1 MADNNL
7 ARIYLGDLADQID
20 PDAAAHV
27 MNMMGGSLSELESD
41 LKRKADDDDGGIQ
54 HNADAVDYAD
64 EAEVI
69 EDADETQQQRQ
80 RMQSQAAPMHAPKP
94 IAVDDD
100 IDFDSPQD
108 AKPAASMQP
117 TAAAPIAISPLISIN
132 RPPAPQGTSSLLT
145 IGSATPLIS
154 IQPMAA
160 APAARQ
166 PPPVASSA
174 PVVTDPKYFSS
185 LHVPGGPA
193 FKFTDMFHGAIQ
205 TVATPKPK
213 QIAALKAVID
223 GDIDEYDIFDEPADE
238 SDPLWN
244 NTLLSAADDAEN
256 GSSLANQRRTIGSG
270 SFSLLEDHNMMMMGR
285 STDAKPPAPSKLTA
299 IDLEPVQHMYWEQDI
314 IWDTA
319 QSTAAS
325 AAAASSSMAVAD
337 VASPNPNADD
347 EDEAETQATTSAAL
361 SNRMV
366 NTLFP
371 ESVTLKKPPPTPRL
385 AETGWGAMKKDSSS
399 TTEIKQEA
407 SNEDRMQVDE
417 PSRGNE
423 SLEQSAGAS
432 LRDHLVTEDLIIDMD
447 EMEGVMPSAP
457 LEIVLSSAPFPLH
470 AASLP
475 RAVVDLNDNE
485 LVVEDIGASE
495 ATEPMSEGS
504 DDESGDDEVDAANP
518 AEGAAEDGEA
528 PRRKKRRHL
537 QLPGRPISA
546 AELALRRRQEALK
559 KLDRFNL
566 SNDKHYITA
575 SVAQKVR
582 TEMKLR
588 HSSAAYRIA
597 MAKTKSSQDELL
609 HFHKPR
615 PQIRHNYTHSI
626 HLAEAKKKS
635 RDLLNLEVVRHKKD
649 LSARD
654 GRVVLTE
661 YSEEFPPLIMMVG
674 MGSYMRNYYRKLDDH
689 DVHAESKL
697 ATLGV
702 VDGEVVPLEPTEN
715 SPFLG
720 NIQKGT
726 YVQSLEN
733 DLFKAPIFRHEPA
746 ETDFLLVRYG
756 DKSPKWVIREVTGL
770 YTVGQ
775 EQPLVEVPAPNSRQA
790 QGFIT
795 KRLQQFIFHLFGPKR
810 QPAVKLSDVASAFP
824 LVSDNALRKQLK
836 TVADFIR
843 GGDDSGS
850 WILKDNQK
858 LPSEAEIRD
867 LVTLEE
873 ICAFDSM
880 LAGQERLQKLGIKS
894 LTNVSPQL
902 TQAVQ
907 SIPDDHPLKEV
918 ATFVEQELQLTPWN
932 LTSNFVLAL
941 SGQALLQLS
950 GFGDPSGR
958 GEAFSYLRM
967 ALKIPPK
974 KVEEKEKEQKVVV
987 HQTDADLR
995 KLHLKEAQDIL
1006 RRWGVPEAEILA
1018 MKRWRVI
1025 GKIRELSTKLKE
1037 TGEGSYDDNKFA
1049 RGNRHSVMAHQ
1060 QQYNEKCQSIF
1071 ENQIQ
1076 ALSSRVPPPV
1086 EVVEEVDDDLL
1097 GALDSAVSNKGE
1109 KKKPGSGLRRIL
1121 QGRTGDR
1128 SSAREA
1134 DEEREA
1140 MERALRDESEG
1151 ASGRDTAPIPEASS
1165 QTSSQPT
1172 VTNVEPAPLPQVEKH
1187 ETYYVKRTVRRA
1199 DGTAVVEIIKDKIT
1213 VEEYLKKH
1221 SYNPKKA
1228 AAASAK
1234 RANPKSDSD
1243 KKGDKSDKPKKRS
1256 KSQTTAATLL
1266 KNAHTTLPTL
1276 PGFNPGM
1283 SCTNCKLVG
1292 HCNGSMLC
1300 PKPDPFNPAPQ
1311 PTLDT
1316 EIAAVQQ
1323 WRAFYEELIKVP
1335 GFKEGPACTACSLPG
1350 HVRTNRSCPKYDP
1363 DALNSRGAEPDV
1375 DIDAAPAVRPKRA
1388 NVRKRPR
1395 ASFAEDDDEEEDD
1408 DAALEAM
1415 MFADEHAPPKKKA
1428 KSANP
1433 AVRKGPQS
1441 RAEIVAKGLRPAFNA
1456 VYANDDYAV
1465 FKSEPNL
1472 REAPDYYNVV
1482 PNPIWMAKIRQKLE
1496 KKQYSEPEQLL
1507 ADMELIRDNCFLYNR
1522 DRYPLMLSFAQQ
1534 FFDTFFDEYQAALPA
1549 VKQQLAD
1556 FEAARAAQQAQAAAN
1571 PQNLSVG
1578 HGAPTDA
1585 NYASHG
1591 AVSDHDIQVD

>member
-1 MADNNL
+1 VYFAS
-7 ARIYLGDLADQID
+7 G
-20 PDAAAHV
+20 V
-27 MNMMGGSLSELESD
+27 
-41 LKRKADDDDGGIQ
+41 Q

-64 EAEVI
+64 EAEVM
-69 EDADETQQQRQ
+69 EDEESQRG
-80 RMQSQAAPMHAPKP
+80 RMQAPPPGPMHAPKP

-100 IDFDSPQD
+100 IDFDSPQET
-108 AKPAASMQP
+108 KPVAPVPAVGAATTPM
-117 TAAAPIAISPLISIN
+117 IVSPLISIG
-132 RPPAPQGTSSLLT
+132 RPIQPNPAPQGTTSLLT
-145 IGSATPLIS
+145 IGTATPLIS
-154 IQPMAA
+154 IQPMGAA
-160 APAARQ
+160 AQVSRPSVSVSAS
-166 PPPVASSA
+166 ASSPYVA
-174 PVVTDPKYFSS
+174 PDAKYFSS
-185 LHVPGGPA
+185 MHVPGGPA
-193 FKFTDMFHGAIQ
+193 FKFTDMFHSAIQ

-213 QIAALKAVID
+213 QIASLKAVVD

-238 SDPLWN
+238 SDPLWS
-244 NTLLSAADDAEN
+244 TMTATSAESGRVD
-256 GSSLANQRRTIGSG
+256 QRRTVGSG
-270 SFSLLEDHNMMMMGR
+270 SYSIFDENLL
-285 STDAKPPAPSKLTA
+285 TPDAAARPAPKISA
-299 IDLEPVQHMYWEQDI
+299 IDLESVQHMYWEQDI
-314 IWDTA
+314 IWDSAQTTA
-319 QSTAAS
+319 MMP
-325 AAAASSSMAVAD
+325 AASSSSIAVPD
-337 VASPNPNADD
+337 VASPIPNADD
-347 EDEAETQATTSAAL
+347 EDEAEAQTTAL
-361 SNRMV
+361 SNRLA

-371 ESVTLKKPPPTPRL
+371 ESTTLKKPPPTPKL
-385 AETGWGAMKKDSSS
+385 SGTGWGSFKRDS
-399 TTEIKQEA
+399 EIKQE
-407 SNEDRMQVDE
+407 DGMQVDDARPE
-417 PSRGNE
+417 PV
-423 SLEQSAGAS
+423 EQSAGAS
-432 LRDHLVTEDLIIDMD
+432 LRDHFVTEDLIVPMD
-447 EMEGVMPSAP
+447 EIQGDLPSAP
-457 LEIVLSSAPFPLH
+457 SDIVLSSASFPLFT
-470 AASLP
+470 SPLP
-475 RAVVDLNDNE
+475 RAVVDLNDRE

-495 ATEPMSEGS
+495 ATEPMSDGS
-504 DDESGDDEVDAANP
+504 DDESGDDDADLANP
-518 AEGAAEDGEA
+518 ADGAMEDGEA

-588 HSSAAYRIA
+588 HSSAAFRIA

-615 PQIRHNYTHSI
+615 PQIRHNVTHSI
-626 HLAEAKKKS
+626 HVAETKKKS

-674 MGSYMRNYYRKLDDH
+674 MGSYMRNYYRKTDDH
-689 DVHAESKL
+689 DVHAEAKL
-697 ATLGV
+697 AGLGV
-702 VDGEVVPLEPTEN
+702 VDGEVVPLEANEN

-733 DLFKAPIFRHEPA
+733 DLFKAPLFRHEPA

-810 QPAVKLSDVASAFP
+810 QPAVKLSDVAAAFP

-858 LPSEAEIRD
+858 LPSEPEIRD

-918 ATFVEQELQLTPWN
+918 AVFVEQELQLTPWN

-1018 MKRWRVI
+1018 MKRWRVV

-1037 TGEGSYDDNKFA
+1037 TGEGTHDDNKFA

-1076 ALSSRVPPPV
+1076 ALSSNVPPAV
-1086 EVVEEVDDDLL
+1086 EIAGEDEVDDDLL
-1097 GALDSAVSNKGE
+1097 GALDSAMSNKGE
-1109 KKKPGSGLRRIL
+1109 KKRPGQGLRRIL
-1121 QGRTGDR
+1121 QGRTGER

-1134 DEEREA
+1134 EDEREA
-1140 MERALRDESEG
+1140 MEKALRAESDDG
-1151 ASGRDTAPIPEASS
+1151 GQAQPSIPESS
-1165 QTSSQPT
+1165 QTASQPV
-1172 VTNVEPAPLPQVEKH
+1172 VTNVEATTASQVDKH

-1228 AAASAK
+1228 SSSAK
-1234 RANPKSDSD
+1234 RANPN
-1243 KKGDKSDKPKKRS
+1243 KGDPDRKAEKKEKRRQQGDQKKRS
-1256 KSQTTAATLL
+1256 KSQATAATLL
-1266 KNAHTTLPTL
+1266 KTAHATLPTL
-1276 PGFNPGM
+1276 PGFNASM
-1283 SCTNCKLVG
+1283 NCTNCRLVG

-1300 PKPDPFNPAPQ
+1300 PKPDPFNPSFP
-1311 PTLDT
+1311 PSLES

-1323 WRAFYEELIKVP
+1323 WKAFYEDLIKMP
-1335 GFKEGPACTACSLPG
+1335 GFKESGTCTACTLPG

-1363 DALNSRGAEPDV
+1363 DSIGGGGVEPDG
-1375 DIDAAPAVRPKRA
+1375 DADAAPAVRPKRA
-1388 NVRKRPR
+1388 NIRKRPR
-1395 ASFAEDDDEEEDD
+1395 ASFAEDDDDEEDD

-1415 MFADEHAPPKKKA
+1415 IFADEHAPPKKKA
-1428 KSANP
+1428 KSATP
-1433 AVRKGPQS
+1433 SRKGPQS
-1441 RAEIVAKGLRPAFNA
+1441 RAEIVGKGLRPAFNA
-1456 VYANDDYAV
+1456 VYTNDDYAV

-1472 REAPDYYNVV
+1472 REAPDYYHVV
-1482 PNPIWMAKIRQKLE
+1482 SNPIWMAKIRQKLE
-1496 KKQYSEPEQLL
+1496 KKAYSEPEQLL
-1507 ADMELIRDNCFLYNR
+1507 ADMELIRGNCFLYNK
-1522 DRYPLMLSFAQQ
+1522 DRYPLMLSFANQ
-1534 FFDTFFDEYQAALPA
+1534 FFDTFYEEYTAALPA
-1549 VKQQLAD
+1549 VKQQLHD
-1556 FEAARAAQQAQAAAN
+1556 FEVARAAQFAQAAAN
-1571 PQNLSVG
+1571 PNHLSVAN
-1578 HGAPTDA
+1578 GAPSESS
-1585 NYASHG
+1585 YASHG